1 MRLSEY
7 VSRLRRMQPGI
18 EAKLENSV
26 RNAAMRAVEKATE
39 LTPPTS
45 GSLTG
50 TGTRAGELKQHWATD
65 SQVNPQRRGADLVA
79 TLANNKSYASYVND
93 GHRMDRHFV
102 PGLHVNPASGLLEY
116 TPGANVG
123 IVVGTKTSYVP
134 GLHMSDEA
142 KKEFE
147 RVLGIELRGLEDLFR

>member
-7 VSRLRRMQPGI
+7 VSRLRRMQPEI

-50 TGTRAGELKQHWATD
+50 TGTRTGELKQHWATD
-65 SQVNPQRRGADLVA
+65 SQVSPQRRGADLVA
-79 TLANNKSYASYVND
+79 VLANN
-93 GHRMDRHFV
+93 
-102 PGLHVNPASGLLEY
+102 
-116 TPGANVG
+116 
-123 IVVGTKTSYVP
+123 
-134 GLHMSDEA
+134 
-142 KKEFE
+142 
-147 RVLGIELRGLEDLFR
+147 